1 MADAS
6 VESQISAAQEATM
19 NLQDQSQSFSAGLEA
34 DRRRYPRRTVNVQIE
49 IRPDGSDIPLRL
61 ETTDLSR
68 GGCYVQIML
77 PLSLGKRLGATLWLD
92 GEPIVVRGLVVTRH
106 PSFGN
111 GIMFLDFEAQ
121 GEQVLNRYMDKLI
134 GI

>member
-1 MADAS
+1 
-6 VESQISAAQEATM
+6 M
-19 NLQDQSQSFSAGLEA
+19 NLQDQSQSVPVGFES

-49 IRPDGSDIPLRL
+49 IRPDGSDIPLRA

-77 PLSLGKRLGATLWLD
+77 PLSLGKQLGATLWLD
-92 GEPIVVRGLVVTRH
+92 GEPIIARGLVVTRH

-111 GIMFLDFEAQ
+111 GVMFLDFEAQ
-121 GEQVLNRYMDKLI
+121 GEQALNRYMDRLM

>member
-1 MADAS
+1 MHS
-6 VESQISAAQEATM
+6 CISQLIEKSRSSSM
-19 NLQDQSQSFSAGLEA
+19 NLNENVQPPVALA
-34 DRRRYPRRTVNVQIE
+34 PPDRRRFPRCTVNVQIE
-49 IRPDGSDIPLRL
+49 IRPDGSGIPLRL

-92 GEPIVVRGLVVTRH
+92 GAPIVVRGLVVTRH

-111 GIMFLDFEAQ
+111 GIMFLDFE
-121 GEQVLNRYMDKLI
+121 GEGGQVLNRYMDKLI
-134 GI
+134 GR